1 MVVGGGRSTCA
12 GGGTRRRRGVR
23 PNQGTIDQLNGSGS
37 FTRGQGRCARE
48 ELENGSPDCSVY
60 ERPRAIEVR
69 QRRSRVSGEVLSGPR
84 AWKASWGTG
93 EANREVGATWTRL
106 ERASHGGRGLGS
118 DGGRLRGVLKAKS
131 SELWL
136 RQGLRAR
143 GEVWPRPLG
152 CFIGTARSRARGG
165 LDRTLGRARAR
176 VGRTPTCRPGSN
188 TCAHSFCPSSGAC
201 GHSSEPALALVSAQ
215 NLFSSL

>member
-1 MVVGGGRSTCA
+1 MVVGGGWSTC
-12 GGGTRRRRGVR
+12 GGGGARRRRGVR

-60 ERPRAIEVR
+60 VMPRATEVR
-69 QRRSRVSGEVLSGPR
+69 QRRYRVSDEVLSGPR
-84 AWKASWGTG
+84 AWKASRATG
-93 EANREVGATWTRL
+93 EANQEAGATWTRL
-106 ERASHGGRGLGS
+106 ERAGRGGRGLGS
-118 DGGRLRGVLKAKS
+118 DGGRWRGVLEAKS
-131 SELWL
+131 GELWL

-143 GEVWPRPLG
+143 EEVRPRPWG
-152 CFIGTARSRARGG
+152 YFIGTARARARDR
-165 LDRTLGRARAR
+165 LDQTLGRARLG
-176 VGRTPTCRPGSN
+176 VGRTPASRPGSI
-188 TCAHSFCPSSGAC
+188 TCARSFCPSSGAC